1 MGITNFYKWI
11 KSSYANCIEPIG
23 NKCYNHVYIDLNYLL
38 HMCYYNCDDL
48 DMVIKKLSTII
59 LDICAKTQPSNSV
72 NLYCDG
78 TSPFA
83 KLLIQRE
90 RRFSSKDELS
100 LNFTPGT
107 KFIINIPEKINNILE
122 IIKYTYRVDI
132 IIDTNTPGEAEIKIK
147 NKLLEN
153 YNKNNKHT
161 HILATNDADVI
172 LILTSHES
180 YKKCNILLHDDV
192 LSISTLINTHIKKYN
207 ITSEYPHLDY
217 SFLNLLM
224 GNDYLPKLNLLTL
237 DKLWNSYAS
246 NINQNFNQN
255 INKDKNYLL
264 KKVNSDIVLNVELL
278 IDILHTLICTMAFG
292 KLKKDNTNYDD
303 SLYENYFNGLIWNL
317 YMYQDGICKDYYYMC
332 HAKKPINIINLLMY
346 LYSQKNRLNKLNGLN
361 VLNKLIYDII
371 NKPIPSE
378 LCCILLLPESG
389 KYLIDDKYHKF
400 IDKIKLI
407 INIYNSN
414 YKINKTDLK
423 LIMKQFYKHI
433 SKFE

>member
-11 KSSYANCIEPIG
+11 KTSYSNCILPIG
-23 NKCYNHVYIDLNYLL
+23 NRCYNHIYIDLNYLL

-48 DMVIKKLSTII
+48 DVVIKKLSTII
-59 LDICAKTQPSNSV
+59 LDICAKTQPSDSI

-83 KLLIQRE
+83 KLILQRE

-107 KFIINIPEKINNILE
+107 KFINHIPDKLSNILE
-122 IIKYTYRVDI
+122 IIKIRYNITI
-132 IIDTNTPGEAEIKIK
+132 NIDTNTPGEAEIKIK

-153 YNKNNKHT
+153 YNKDKTKT

-180 YKKCNILLHDDV
+180 YKKCSILLNDNV
-192 LSISTLINTHIKKYN
+192 LSISNLIETHINKYN
-207 ITSEYPHLDY
+207 INSLYPHLDY

-237 DKLWNSYAS
+237 DKLWESYKTNMIHS
-246 NINQNFNQN
+246 DE
-255 INKDKNYLL
+255 KYLL
-264 KKVNSDIVLNVELL
+264 KIIDSHIVINKNLL
-278 IDILHTLICTMAFG
+278 IDILHTLICNMAFG
-292 KLKKDNTNYDD
+292 KLKKDMEIYDD
-303 SLYENYFNGLIWNL
+303 KIYDNYFNGLIWNL
-317 YMYQDGICKDYYYMC
+317 HMYREGLCTDYYYMC

-346 LYSQKNRLNKLNGLN
+346 LYSNKIIDR
-361 VLNKLIYDII
+361 LIYNKI
-371 NKPIPSE
+371 NKPIPSD
-378 LCCILLLPESG
+378 LCCILLLPDSG
-389 KYLIDDKYHKF
+389 KYLIDDKYDKF

-407 INIYNSN
+407 IDIHNNK
-414 YKINKTDLK
+414 YKINKHDLT
-423 LIMKQFYKHI
+423 LIME
-433 SKFE
+433 KFNEFLEC